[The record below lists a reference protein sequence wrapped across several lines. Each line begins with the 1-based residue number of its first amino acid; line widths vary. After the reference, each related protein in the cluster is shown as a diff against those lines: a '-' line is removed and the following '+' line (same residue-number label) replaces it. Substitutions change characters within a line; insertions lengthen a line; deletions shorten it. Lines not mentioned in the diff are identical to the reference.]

1 MSCNIV
7 MYKNLRMCAS
17 AYIRITPKPEVEIM
31 MRNKKELKGFLLT
44 ATRLIV
50 LALVFVTAFT
60 VALTSD
66 FAKIDFDGIAFAERT
81 HKDQKGEVT
90 FGKAN
95 PILPDQ
101 GAITA
106 ESFDFP
112 NIASPWLF
120 TATYYNVSPHAT
132 TNNDNDPQNNV
143 EIYKNDGDTK
153 LFLGNDTPGVF
164 DGGVTNGYAGNDL
177 NMVLN
182 FETGS
187 FINEILNSGK
197 YTVTAEIKANFSMNS
212 ESEEMYPS
220 AVAGPARLTGQ
231 KAYQLRKTVME
242 ITHIVSTLSD
252 RIRLD
257 IRRRLNLLLPKSIF
271 HWRLECIM
279 LGKRRQENVI

>member
-1 MSCNIV
+1 
-7 MYKNLRMCAS
+7 
-17 AYIRITPKPEVEIM
+17 
-31 MRNKKELKGFLLT
+31 MRERVYTHNTKTRGGNYDEKQKELKGFLLT